1 MDIQKRIKELME
13 EREWT
18 DYRLGKESGLSHST
32 ITNMFKRNNAPT
44 IPTLEAVCGALGITL
59 AQFFTENDESLLTNE
74 QQELFSIWSTLTDEQ
89 KYLLLNLM
97 KTI

>member
-13 EREWT
+13 ERNWT

-44 IPTLEAVCGALGITL
+44 IPTLEAVCQAMGITL
-59 AQFFTENDESLLTNE
+59 AQFFSADGESILTEE
-74 QQELFSIWSTLTDEQ
+74 QQALFSKWSTLTDEQ
-89 KYLLLNLM
+89 KKILLALM
-97 KTI
+97 DAI